1 MADQIG
7 IENKVRKQ
15 ARAIASV
22 GLEDLDIVLL
32 NPHKD
37 EEQGRLR
44 FAKLRTPPLPFNYYD
59 LFFRRYQLIGRSADL
74 HQYDYLILRYP
85 LADKSG
91 VEFAEEHQV
100 ITEHNTNEPS
110 ELLSRLRMATSPQ
123 ERLARRLFLFLEKR
137 YAARILRNCRGII
150 GITNEIRAF
159 EQRRAGVELPTIAI
173 ANGVDVESIPITGFK
188 RFDGR
193 NLDIL
198 FVASFLRQ
206 WHGLDRLVASL
217 ERYRGSVSWTLHVV
231 GNIGPDDV
239 RGASSRLEGIKFYG
253 PKTASEMTSI
263 VSNMNLAVSS
273 LAQHRIDLKEACS
286 LKTRE
291 YTSRGIPF
299 ILAYE
304 DPDLAQVDENNRFY
318 LALENSDSLLDIQ
331 SLLDFATAMGERQ
344 RDVSAYMRAYA
355 LEHMDWRVKMQKYHD
370 FVRITALNSGRHDMG
385 N

>member
-1 MADQIG
+1 MKIAYVYYLVMADQIG
-7 IENKVRKQ
+7 IENKVRQQ

-198 FVASFLRQ
+198 FVASFLRP

-239 RGASSRLEGIKFYG
+239 RSASS
-253 PKTASEMTSI
+253 
-263 VSNMNLAVSS
+263 
-273 LAQHRIDLKEACS
+273 IDLKEACS